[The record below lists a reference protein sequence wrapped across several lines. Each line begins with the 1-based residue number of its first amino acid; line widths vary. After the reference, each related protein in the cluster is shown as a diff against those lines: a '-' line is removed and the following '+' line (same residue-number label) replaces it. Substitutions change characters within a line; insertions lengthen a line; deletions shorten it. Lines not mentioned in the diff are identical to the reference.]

1 MKSSNTN
8 IPNAVIHRL
17 PRYYRYLRDL
27 LDEGVERISSID
39 LSKRMGVTASQ
50 VRQDL
55 NHFGDFGQQ
64 GYGYNVSYLRE
75 EIGKILGLTED
86 HPVIIFG
93 AGHLGTAIANHSNFP
108 KRGFRILTLFDNDP
122 KVIGTTIN
130 GMLVRDEGELE
141 QYLKENR
148 VEIAILALPKAAT
161 QAVADRLISLGVRYF
176 LNFAPLDLHFDEPDV
191 IVESVHISDSMMT
204 LSYRIAKSRENKKG

>member
-1 MKSSNTN
+1 MKSSTVT

-17 PRYYRYLRDL
+17 PRYYRYLRDIM
-27 LDEGVERISSID
+27 DEGVERISSID

-64 GYGYNVSYLRE
+64 GYGYNVAYLRE
-75 EIGKILGLTED
+75 EIAKILGLSES

-108 KRGFRILTLFDNDP
+108 RRGFEILTLFDNDP

-130 GMLVRDEGELE
+130 GMLVRDENELE
-141 QYLKENR
+141 SFLAENK
-148 VEIAILALPKAAT
+148 VEIAILALPKAVT
-161 QAVADRLISLGVRYF
+161 QSVADRLISLGVRYF
-176 LNFAPLDLHFDEPDV
+176 LNFAPVDLRYDDPSI

-204 LSYRIAKSRENKKG
+204 LSYRIAKSQEEKKG